1 MRLGQSFGCALVCMI
16 AAPALA
22 QGLPS
27 PFELQAGLAGKWI
40 GALGYRDYQ
49 SNKLFELPV
58 KTDIRA
64 LPDKATVIRVSS
76 FDDGPKTGFVYITSA
91 SLYDT
96 AKSTVTTTTL
106 RKGRPVESSAQSV
119 TTVTYT
125 DLTHWVVRYAN
136 DGTDGDKP
144 AMLRTTETRAGDIL
158 MAVKEVMPKD
168 QTAKGWQFRNQTK
181 LSRVSD

>member
-1 MRLGQSFGCALVCMI
+1 MRRAGGFGFALACLI
-16 AAPALA
+16 AAPALG

-27 PFELQAGLAGKWI
+27 PLELQAGLAGKWT

-58 KTDIRA
+58 KTEVQA

-106 RKGRPVESSAQSV
+106 RKGRPVVSSTEIV

-125 DLTHWVVRYAN
+125 DPTHWVVRYDN
-136 DGTDGDKP
+136 DGTDDDKP
-144 AMLRTTETRAGDIL
+144 ALLRTTETRDGDTVT
-158 MAVKEVMPKD
+158 AVKEVMPKT
-168 QTAKGWQFRNQTK
+168 QTAKGWQFRNQTR
-181 LSRVSD
+181 LSRSTG